1 MMIAQPPAALSLVI
15 IAPVRLYCEAL
26 ASGLSVPPFVVAGSV
41 ATVNEAVPIIER
53 TQPHVVAIDSHGAS
67 LFDVHEIRRLSPRTR
82 IVAIAIADDTDVLP
96 YAEAGVCGFVSPNA
110 SMNDLIGVMHDA
122 MKGEMR
128 CSPRLAGSLLRR
140 LWSLAPAKAARSA
153 HAGLTCREQEI
164 AALIGKGLSNK
175 DIAVRLHIEVA
186 TVKNHVHHVL
196 EKLQVR
202 SRGQALTRL
211 RQGANGSSPAF
222 D

>member
-1 MMIAQPPAALSLVI
+1 VNDAV
-15 IAPVRLYCEAL
+15 
-26 ASGLSVPPFVVAGSV
+26 SV
-41 ATVNEAVPIIER
+41 IER
-53 TQPHVVAIDSHGAS
+53 TQPHVVAIDPHGAS

-82 IVAIAIADDTDVLP
+82 IVAIAIGEDTDVLP
-96 YAEAGVCGFVSPNA
+96 YAEAGVCGFVSPDA
-110 SMNDLIGVMHDA
+110 SLNDLIRVIHDA

-128 CSPRLAGSLLRR
+128 CSPRVAGSLVRR
-140 LWSLAPAKAARSA
+140 LWSLAPAKAAASA
-153 HAGLTCREQEI
+153 HATLTSREREI

-202 SRGQALTRL
+202 SRSQALTRL
-211 RQGANGSSPAF
+211 LQGANGSSPAF

>member
-1 MMIAQPPAALSLVI
+1 
-15 IAPVRLYCEAL
+15 
-26 ASGLSVPPFVVAGSV
+26 
-41 ATVNEAVPIIER
+41 
-53 TQPHVVAIDSHGAS
+53 
-67 LFDVHEIRRLSPRTR
+67 
-82 IVAIAIADDTDVLP
+82 
-96 YAEAGVCGFVSPNA
+96 
-110 SMNDLIGVMHDA
+110 
-122 MKGEMR
+122 MR

-196 EKLQVR
+196 EKLQVTR
-202 SRGQALTRL
+202 RGQAAARA
-211 RQGANGSSPAF
+211 RAASDASH
-222 D
+222 

>member
-1 MMIAQPPAALSLVI
+1 VVISQTAPALSLVI
-15 IAPVRLYCEAL
+15 IAPVRLYREAL
-26 ASGLSVPPFVVAGSV
+26 ASGLSVPPFVVAASV
-41 ATVNEAVPIIER
+41 ATVNEAVPVVER
-53 TQPHVVAIDSHGAS
+53 TQPHVVAIDPHGAS
-67 LFDVHEIRRLSPRTR
+67 LFDVLEIRRLSPRTR
-82 IVAIAIADDTDVLP
+82 IVAIAIGDDTDVLA
-96 YAEAGVCGFVSPNA
+96 YAEAGACGFVSRDA
-110 SMNDLIGVMHDA
+110 SLSDLIGVIHDA

-140 LWSLAPAKAARSA
+140 LWSLAPAKAAKSTPA
-153 HAGLTCREQEI
+153 ALTCREQEV

-175 DIAVRLHIEVA
+175 DIAVHLHIEVA

-202 SRGQALTRL
+202 SRAQALTRL
-211 RQGANGSSPAF
+211 RQGANGSSAAF

>member
-1 MMIAQPPAALSLVI
+1 MLAA
-15 IAPVRLYCEAL
+15 ACGKP
-26 ASGLSVPPFVVAGSV
+26 ASGGSG
-41 ATVNEAVPIIER
+41 R
-53 TQPHVVAIDSHGAS
+53 S
-67 LFDVHEIRRLSPRTR
+67 RRRKR
-82 IVAIAIADDTDVLP
+82 
-96 YAEAGVCGFVSPNA
+96 
-110 SMNDLIGVMHDA
+110 
-122 MKGEMR
+122 
-128 CSPRLAGSLLRR
+128 
-140 LWSLAPAKAARSA
+140 PASA

>member
-1 MMIAQPPAALSLVI
+1 MLAAAGGKPAPAALV
-15 IAPVRLYCEAL
+15 ARAGE
-26 ASGLSVPPFVVAGSV
+26 SGH
-41 ATVNEAVPIIER
+41 I
-53 TQPHVVAIDSHGAS
+53 GA
-67 LFDVHEIRRLSPRTR
+67 
-82 IVAIAIADDTDVLP
+82 
-96 YAEAGVCGFVSPNA
+96 C
-110 SMNDLIGVMHDA
+110 
-122 MKGEMR
+122 
-128 CSPRLAGSLLRR
+128 
-140 LWSLAPAKAARSA
+140 
-153 HAGLTCREQEI
+153 LTSREQEI

>member
-1 MMIAQPPAALSLVI
+1 VVISQAAPALSIVI
-15 IAPVRLYCEAL
+15 IASVRLYREGL
-26 ASGLSVPPFVVAGSV
+26 ASGLSVPPFVVAADV
-41 ATVNEAVPIIER
+41 ATVNEAVPVIER
-53 TQPHVVAIDSHGAS
+53 AQPHVVAIDLHGAD

-82 IVAIAIADDTDVLP
+82 IVAIAIGDDTDVLP
-96 YAEAGVCGFVSPNA
+96 YAEAGVCGFVSPDA
-110 SMNDLIGVMHDA
+110 SLNDLVRVIHDA

-128 CSPRLAGSLLRR
+128 CSPQLAGSLLRR
-140 LWSLAPAKAARSA
+140 LWSLAPANTAASA
-153 HAGLTCREQEI
+153 RAALTCREQEI

-175 DIAVRLHIEVA
+175 DIAVRLNIEVA

-211 RQGANGSSPAF
+211 RHGANGSSPAF

>member
-1 MMIAQPPAALSLVI
+1 VITSRATPPLSLVI
-15 IAPVRLYCEAL
+15 VAPVRLYREAL
-26 ASGLSVPPFVVAGSV
+26 ANTLSVPPFVVAASV
-41 ATVNEAVPIIER
+41 ARVSEALPVVEETR
-53 TQPHVVAIDSHGAS
+53 PHVVAIDPRDAS
-67 LFDVHEIRRLSPRTR
+67 LCDFHEIRRLSPGTR
-82 IVAIAIADDTDVLP
+82 IVAIAVSDDTDVLP
-96 YAEAGVCGFVSPNA
+96 YAEAGICGYVPADA
-110 SMNDLIGVMHDA
+110 SLNDLILVIHDA

-140 LWSLAPAKAARSA
+140 LWSLAPATAAASP
-153 HAGLTCREQEI
+153 HTVLTCREQEI

-196 EKLQVR
+196 EKLQVH
-202 SRGQALTRL
+202 SRAQALTRL
-211 RQGANGSSPAF
+211 RQGAGGSSLSI